1 LIRATPTGV
10 VIDVQVIPR
19 AKRSAFSGERD
30 GRVLI
35 RLSAPPVDGAANA
48 ALQQFLADALGCPRR
63 DIHII
68 SGETAR
74 IKRVAVKGVSGEAVE
89 RAIAAASA
97 AAAAE

>member
-1 LIRATPTGV
+1 MIRATPTGV

-48 ALQQFLADALGCPRR
+48 ALQQFLADALDCPRR
-63 DIHII
+63 NIRII
-68 SGETAR
+68 SGETSR
-74 IKRVAVKGVSGEAVE
+74 IKRVALSGVSSEAV
-89 RAIAAASA
+89 RAAIASA
-97 AAAAE
+97 AEAEE